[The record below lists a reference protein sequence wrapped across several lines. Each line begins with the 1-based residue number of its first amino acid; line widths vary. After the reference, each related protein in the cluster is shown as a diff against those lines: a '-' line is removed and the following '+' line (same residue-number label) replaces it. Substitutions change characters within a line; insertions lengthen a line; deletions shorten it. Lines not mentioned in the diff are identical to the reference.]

1 MPTISFK
8 SMTFKSTAIFS
19 SALFYSG
26 LAALSVALFAPAA
39 SNVALADNA
48 PSVQQIID
56 ALKPRK
62 TRGLSVKPTQAEIE
76 RAQTIDD
83 LRSKAATRALSVP
96 ERTKLAE
103 AASDKPMLDLVI
115 YFGFNSDKISPRSR
129 DSLQALGKALEDD
142 TLKDAA
148 IMVAGHTD
156 ASGRAEYNQSLSERR
171 ANAVRKYLSDN
182 FNLSES
188 NFTVVG
194 YGFERL
200 KDPGAPKSG
209 VNRRVQIVNLTDGKT
224 ASASQP

>member
-1 MPTISFK
+1 MSTPSIK
-8 SMTFKSTAIFS
+8 SRAFFS
-19 SALFYSG
+19 SSVLCTG
-26 LAALSVALFAPAA
+26 LAAFGLAFFTPGISGVAH
-39 SNVALADNA
+39 ADNA

-62 TRGLSVKPTQAEIE
+62 TRGLSVKPTQAEVE
-76 RAQTIDD
+76 RAQVIDD
-83 LRSKAATRALSVP
+83 LRTKAATRALSVP
-96 ERTKLAE
+96 ERTQLAD

-115 YFGFNSDKISPRSR
+115 YFGFNSAEISPRSR
-129 DSLQALGKALEDD
+129 TSLQALGKALEDD
-142 TLKDAA
+142 SLKDAA

-156 ASGRAEYNQSLSERR
+156 ATGRSEYNQSLSERR
-171 ANAVRKYLSDN
+171 AQAVRKYLSDN
-182 FNLSES
+182 FNLTDS

-200 KDPGAPKSG
+200 KDPASPKSG

>member
-1 MPTISFK
+1 MPTHFFK
-8 SMTFKSTAIFS
+8 SRAFFS
-19 SALFYSG
+19 SAFLCSG
-26 LAALSVALFAPAA
+26 LAAFGLALIAPAV
-39 SNVALADNA
+39 SNAARAEGA

-76 RAQTIDD
+76 RAQVIDD

-96 ERTKLAE
+96 ERTQLAE

-129 DSLQALGKALEDD
+129 DALQSLGKALEDD

-156 ASGRAEYNQSLSERR
+156 ATGRSEYNQSLSERR
-171 ANAVRKYLSDN
+171 ADAVRNYLSDN
-182 FNLSES
+182 FNLSKS

-200 KDPGAPKSG
+200 KDPAAPKSG

-224 ASASQP
+224 ASAAQP